1 MKVLPLPALTDNYIW
16 MILDDHAHAWVVD
29 PGEAA
34 PVLKALRVYQCSLQ
48 GILITHHHGDHTSG
62 VAALIQHTQAAL
74 YGPPGLPFPT
84 LHPVSEG
91 KPLVLGEF
99 LPVFSSGEIPGH
111 TLIMWHIIHRGIYFA
126 VIRYL
131 QLDAGVSLKGR

>member
-99 LPVFSSGEIPGH
+99 LPVFQVVEIPGH
-111 TLIMWHIIHRGIYFA
+111 TLIMWHIIHRAFIL
-126 VIRYL
+126 R
-131 QLDAGVSLKGR
+131 